1 MKKHFIAILL
11 LFTLVS
17 PLYAFQDE
25 DTVAQPINRFISGDT
40 ITSDETYTSEINEP
54 VYTNKTFDPKFK
66 NRYNDDD
73 FDYSEKKES
82 ETGIGGFLKKIRD
95 FISSIFNSTSNEQP
109 VERDYSTLLL
119 ILKWFLRLLLVA
131 AVIVIIITI
140 IRGDISWLFS
150 RNAKNVSREGFAEE
164 NILETNF
171 AQLIEQTEATNDY
184 KLATRYYYLWLL
196 QKLSARG
203 MITWNIEKTNNDYYN
218 EIYDTRIKDDF
229 RYLSYL
235 YDYIWYGDFPLND
248 YGYLKARSAFNK
260 TIKTL

>member
-25 DTVAQPINRFISGDT
+25 DIVAQPVNTVANTDT
-40 ITSDETYTSEINEP
+40 VTVTEAVAADVNQP
-54 VYTNKTFDPKFK
+54 VYKKKTFDPKFK
-66 NRYNDDD
+66 DKYKGDD

-82 ETGIGGFLKKIRD
+82 ETGISGFLKKVRD
-95 FISSIFNSTSNEQP
+95 FISSIFHSTSNEQP
-109 VERDYSTLLL
+109 VERDYSTLLVT
-119 ILKWFLRLLLVA
+119 LKWFLRLLLVA
-131 AVIVIIITI
+131 AVVIIIITI
-140 IRGDISWLFS
+140 VRGDISWLFS
-150 RNAKNVSREGFAEE
+150 RKAKNVSREGFTEE

-196 QKLSARG
+196 QKLSDRG
-203 MITWNIEKTNNDYYN
+203 MIIWNIEKTNNDYYN